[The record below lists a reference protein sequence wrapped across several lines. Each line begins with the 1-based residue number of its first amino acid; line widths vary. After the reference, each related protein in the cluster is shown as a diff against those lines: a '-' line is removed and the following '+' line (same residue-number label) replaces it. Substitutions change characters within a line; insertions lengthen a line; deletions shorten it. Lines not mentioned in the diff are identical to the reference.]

1 LALFPLGDSS
11 DSDVLWAPEVEYAE
25 LEAYKLA
32 GQVTFGTA
40 FRERYI
46 HGTQFIAEY
55 LDERELWELSLLYV
69 AGSRFSNT

>member
-1 LALFPLGDSS
+1 VLALFPLGDSS
-11 DSDVLWAPEVEYAE
+11 DCDVLWAPEVEYAE
-25 LEAYKLA
+25 
-32 GQVTFGTA
+32 QVTFGTA

-55 LDERELWELSLLYV
+55 FDERELWELSLLYV